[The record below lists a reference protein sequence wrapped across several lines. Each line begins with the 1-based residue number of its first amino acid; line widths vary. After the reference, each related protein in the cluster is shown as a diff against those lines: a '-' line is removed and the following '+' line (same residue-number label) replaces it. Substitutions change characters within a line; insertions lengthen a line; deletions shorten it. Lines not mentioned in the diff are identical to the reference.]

1 MKLRLHGLYDG
12 ERVRSITHALLQMD
26 VGARINFDPDAKLVR
41 IEGRLSVDD
50 AKTALARG
58 GVQVASV
65 VDSTVVDAVFRHA
78 RHEVLAF

>member
-26 VGARINFDPDAKLVR
+26 VGARINFDPDARLVR
-41 IEGRLSVDD
+41 IEGRLTVDD

-58 GVQVASV
+58 GVRVASV

>member
-12 ERVRSITHALLQMD
+12 ERVRSITHALLQVD
-26 VGARINFDPDAKLVR
+26 VGARINFDPDARLVR
-41 IEGRLSVDD
+41 IEGRLTVDD

-58 GVQVASV
+58 GVRVASV